1 MGIMGQPTK
10 HTRGA
15 ICPRCGYDFEGEVST
30 WREACPLNVVC
41 VECGFRADMIDVLG
55 RGQTPAWFIGVGQ
68 GWRGMFRR
76 VPGTAVRVLFP
87 FRETSR
93 LRLAHFQRSFPDR
106 ALVTWLFSLLLLAA
120 AFVGIATAS
129 VESRNIIEDL
139 GAGPMG
145 LECPQDEFIETVISR
160 SGDRLLLVGID
171 VLEGFPAVTGQD
183 RWLVRLDI
191 RKSAWGLE
199 EPNDDLLDPRW
210 PLRRVARILSPP
222 ASWVG
227 LAVLLTPMTFL
238 LLPVSLR
245 RCRISWSQMLR
256 IACLSLSLLLL
267 PVGCEAFFSTLSA
280 DPGNLAGEISGR
292 PRGGIGWSFGVGPA
306 LLYVW
311 LVFWWVGA
319 CRMLGLPRAPW
330 VAGTM
335 VLMATLLA
343 MAITGPDAL
352 VGILRRWRG

>member
-1 MGIMGQPTK
+1 
-10 HTRGA
+10 
-15 ICPRCGYDFEGEVST
+15 
-30 WREACPLNVVC
+30 
-41 VECGFRADMIDVLG
+41 
-55 RGQTPAWFIGVGQ
+55 
-68 GWRGMFRR
+68 
-76 VPGTAVRVLFP
+76 
-87 FRETSR
+87 
-93 LRLAHFQRSFPDR
+93 
-106 ALVTWLFSLLLLAA
+106 
-120 AFVGIATAS
+120 
-129 VESRNIIEDL
+129 
-139 GAGPMG
+139 
-145 LECPQDEFIETVISR
+145 
-160 SGDRLLLVGID
+160 
-171 VLEGFPAVTGQD
+171 
-183 RWLVRLDI
+183 
-191 RKSAWGLE
+191 
-199 EPNDDLLDPRW
+199 
-210 PLRRVARILSPP
+210 
-222 ASWVG
+222 
-227 LAVLLTPMTFL
+227 
-238 LLPVSLR
+238 
-245 RCRISWSQMLR
+245 MLR